1 MRAILTPLALL
12 LSAGAGVGAG
22 FTLHRLDAQHG
33 LLGAAQQAPT
43 DAATD
48 TLPADSATASTN
60 APPPP
65 SNASAAPAASLAVAT
80 TSASASSGAA
90 APADTNAC
98 LVGLFAAGT
107 FEGAPPALDFV
118 CEGGKATKTL
128 EKIRTAIVRAGKNRV
143 SEGMHEWALMGFF
156 QFASLATLRGRCC
169 PSPEKLELAAPP
181 GSCESLGDAM
191 EGLEKSV
198 RDNAGTAG
206 LDAAVGRF
214 DQSVRCALRS
224 KQEKAFGDFGP
235 LGGGEETSFRKTLAR
250 ATAK

>member
-1 MRAILTPLALL
+1 MRAILTPLAVL

-33 LLGAAQQAPT
+33 LFGPAPQASATATT
-43 DAATD
+43 DGVATD
-48 TLPADSATASTN
+48 GATASTSA
-60 APPPP
+60 APPPT
-65 SNASAAPAASLAVAT
+65 ASAAPAASLAEAA
-80 TSASASSGAA
+80 TSAAASSGVA

-98 LVGLFAAGT
+98 LVGLFAEGT

-118 CEGGKATKTL
+118 CDGGKATKTL
-128 EKIRTAIVRAGKNRV
+128 EKIRTVVVKAGKNRV
-143 SEGMHEWALMGFF
+143 SEGMHEWALMGFY

-169 PSPEKLELAAPP
+169 PSPRKLELAAPP
-181 GSCESLGDAM
+181 GSCESLGGAM

-198 RDNAGTAG
+198 REKAETAS
-206 LDAAVGRF
+206 LDAAIGRF

-235 LGGGEETSFRKTLAR
+235 LGGGEETAFRKTLAR